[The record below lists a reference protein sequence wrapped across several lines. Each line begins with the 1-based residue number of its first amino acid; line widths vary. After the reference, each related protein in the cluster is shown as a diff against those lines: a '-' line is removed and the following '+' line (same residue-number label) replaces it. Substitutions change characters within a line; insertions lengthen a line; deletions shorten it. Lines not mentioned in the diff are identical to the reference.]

1 MMAAGDPVA
10 AETKRHHLVVVGA
23 SAGGIEA
30 LRSLVGA
37 LPEDFPAAILVVV
50 HLAPAGT
57 SVLPQI
63 LTRAGTL
70 QATAAVDGEPIEGG
84 HIYVAP
90 PDCHLLVEDG
100 KVRVTRGPT
109 VNGHRPA
116 VDPLFRSAAA
126 SWGDE
131 VAGVVLSGVLDDG
144 TAGLAAIK
152 AAGGLTLVQDPAEA
166 LYSGM
171 PDSAIAFVQP
181 DMIASAAELGRALA
195 AAADEPPPDPPAD
208 HETNGNTFIEVDRGA
223 TEEPYENAA
232 PTGLSCPYCNG
243 GIWLTREHGVDVF
256 RCRVGHEFS
265 PEALHVEQSGQVEQ
279 ALWTALRALEE
290 HAAMSRRIAQRMTRG
305 GHRASA
311 ARFARRADQ
320 TVQQATIIRRV
331 LESPA
336 FAAAD
341 AADELDAERAS

>member
-1 MMAAGDPVA
+1 VA
-10 AETKRHHLVVVGA
+10 AESKRHHLVVVGA

-30 LRSLVGA
+30 LRSLLGA
-37 LPEDFPAAILVVV
+37 LPADFPAAILVVV

-57 SVLPQI
+57 SVLPEI
-63 LTRAGTL
+63 LTRAGEL
-70 QATAAVDGEPIEGG
+70 RATAAADGEPIEGG
-84 HIYVAP
+84 HIYVAS
-90 PDCHLLVEDG
+90 PDSHLLVEDG

-116 VDPLFRSAAA
+116 VDPLFRSAA
-126 SWGDE
+126 STWGE
-131 VAGVVLSGVLDDG
+131 AVAGVVLSGVLDDG
-144 TAGLAAIK
+144 TAGLAAVK
-152 AAGGLTLVQDPAEA
+152 AAGGMTLVQDPAEA

-171 PDSAIAFVQP
+171 PDSAIEFVHP
-181 DMIASAAELGRALA
+181 DVVASAADIGRALA
-195 AAADEPPPDPPAD
+195 AAAGEPPPDPPSSHGA
-208 HETNGNTFIEVDRGA
+208 NGNTFLEVDRGA
-223 TEEPYENAA
+223 TEEPYDNAA

-243 GIWLTREHGVDVF
+243 GIWLAHEHGVDVF
-256 RCRVGHEFS
+256 RCRVGHEFT
-265 PEALHVEQSGQVEQ
+265 PEALHVQQSGQVEQ

-305 GHRASA
+305 GQSGPA
-311 ARFARRADQ
+311 ARFARRADD

-336 FAAAD
+336 FAAAE